1 MNPGRSRTSSPW
13 RWRRG
18 PSPASSG
25 SPSSGAPAAAPATGE
40 LGQLG
45 LQDEPE
51 LAAGSHRI
59 GVGAAQKPP
68 LDKGLDVGW
77 VGAGGLPLIEHDGPR
92 VLLAAEDQ
100 LGLALALRRV
110 VPHRERHR
118 QHETHD
124 GENDEQS
131 GHREALLSTQFAGL
145 SSRTSYQSA

>member
-1 MNPGRSRTSSPW
+1 MS
-13 RWRRG
+13 
-18 PSPASSG
+18 
-25 SPSSGAPAAAPATGE
+25 
-40 LGQLG
+40 
-45 LQDEPE
+45 
-51 LAAGSHRI
+51 
-59 GVGAAQKPP
+59 
-68 LDKGLDVGW
+68 LDKGLDIGW

-131 GHREALLSTQFAGL
+131 GHREALLSARSPDSLHGL
-145 SSRTSYQSA
+145 PTSRHRRCRRGRPPRTRS